1 MSSIDVTPDSKPRR
15 RCAKCGGDLR
25 FSHRE
30 YAGKG
35 MSAAVLRCAGCGD
48 VIHDTARESAPVQQR
63 HTSKRHRDL
72 DAGPP
77 PNPVLDPEIAARLLD
92 STRDSG

>member
-1 MSSIDVTPDSKPRR
+1 MQRDTPPETRPRR
-15 RCAKCGGDLR
+15 RCAQCGGELR

-35 MSAAVLRCAGCGD
+35 SSAAVLRCAACGVVTRD
-48 VIHDTARESAPVQQR
+48 AARATTQTPQR

-72 DAGPP
+72 EAGPLE
-77 PNPVLDPEIAARLLD
+77 NPVLDPKLAARLLD
-92 STRDSG
+92 SVRDSG

>member
-1 MSSIDVTPDSKPRR
+1 M
-15 RCAKCGGDLR
+15 R

-35 MSAAVLRCAGCGD
+35 MTAAVLRCAGCGD
-48 VIHDTARESAPVQQR
+48 VVRDAARAAAQQAQR
-63 HTSKRHRDL
+63 HHSRHHRDL
-72 DAGPP
+72 DEGPP
-77 PNPVLDPEIAARLLD
+77 ANPVIDPEIAARLLD

>member
-1 MSSIDVTPDSKPRR
+1 MASDTPVDSKPRR
-15 RCAKCGGDLR
+15 RCAACGGELR

-35 MSAAVLRCAGCGD
+35 TSAAVLRCAGCGNVTRD
-48 VIHDTARESAPVQQR
+48 SARESVQAQQR

-72 DAGPP
+72 DAGPLE
-77 PNPVLDPEIAARLLD
+77 NPVIDPELAARLLQAG
-92 STRDSG
+92 RDSG

>member
-1 MSSIDVTPDSKPRR
+1 MATDTPAETKPRR
-15 RCAKCGGDLR
+15 RCPSCAGELR

-35 MSAAVLRCAGCGD
+35 ASAAVLRCAGCGE
-48 VIHDTARESAPVQQR
+48 VIRDSARESVQAPQR

-72 DAGPP
+72 DAGPLA
-77 PNPVLDPEIAARLLD
+77 NPVLDPELAARLLQA
-92 STRDSG
+92 SRDSG

>member
-1 MSSIDVTPDSKPRR
+1 M
-15 RCAKCGGDLR
+15 R

-35 MSAAVLRCAGCGD
+35 TSAAVLRCGACGD
-48 VIHDTARESAPVQQR
+48 VSRDTARETVQAPQR

-72 DAGPP
+72 EAGPP
-77 PNPVLDPEIAARLLD
+77 ANPVLDPEIAARLLE
-92 STRDSG
+92 STRDSS

>member
-1 MSSIDVTPDSKPRR
+1 MNGETTPAARPRR
-15 RCAKCGGDLR
+15 RCAKCGGELR

-35 MSAAVLRCAGCGD
+35 TSAAVLRCAGCGD
-48 VIHDTARESAPVQQR
+48 VLRDAAREAVQAPQR

-77 PNPVLDPEIAARLLD
+77 SNPVIDPDLAARLLESQGD
-92 STRDSG
+92 PG

>member
-1 MSSIDVTPDSKPRR
+1 MTADTPPDTRPRR
-15 RCAKCGGDLR
+15 RCAKCGGELR

-30 YAGKG
+30 YAGRG
-35 MSAAVLRCAGCGD
+35 TSSAVLRCAGCGD
-48 VIHDTARESAPVQQR
+48 VIRDSARETTQAPQR

-77 PNPVLDPEIAARLLD
+77 ANPVLDPELAARLLE

>member
-1 MSSIDVTPDSKPRR
+1 MTVDPSETPKPRR
-15 RCAKCGGDLR
+15 RCASCGGELK

-35 MSAAVLRCAGCGD
+35 TSSAVLRCGTCGD
-48 VIHDTARESAPVQQR
+48 VIRDAAREAPQAAQR
-63 HTSKRHRDL
+63 HRSKHHRDL

-77 PNPVLDPEIAARLLD
+77 ANPVLDPAIAARLLE
-92 STRDSG
+92 STRDST

>member
-1 MSSIDVTPDSKPRR
+1 MATNAPTQDKPRR
-15 RCAKCGGDLR
+15 RCPSCGGELR

-35 MSAAVLRCAGCGD
+35 TAAAVLRCAGCGD
-48 VIHDTARESAPVQQR
+48 IVRDSARESVQAPQR

-77 PNPVLDPEIAARLLD
+77 ANPVLDPELAAKLLQAG
-92 STRDSG
+92 RDSA

>member
-1 MSSIDVTPDSKPRR
+1 
-15 RCAKCGGDLR
+15 LR

-35 MSAAVLRCAGCGD
+35 ASAAVLRCAACGD
-48 VIHDTARESAPVQQR
+48 VIRDAARETVKTPQR

-72 DAGPP
+72 DAGPL
-77 PNPVLDPEIAARLLD
+77 PNPVLDPELAARLLE

>member
-1 MSSIDVTPDSKPRR
+1 MMDDAPREARPRR
-15 RCAKCGGDLR
+15 RCAKCGGELR

-35 MSAAVLRCAGCGD
+35 TSSAVLRCTTCGEVMRD
-48 VIHDTARESAPVQQR
+48 AARQTAQAPQR
-63 HTSKRHRDL
+63 HTSKRHHDL
-72 DAGPP
+72 DAGPLA
-77 PNPVLDPEIAARLLD
+77 NPVIDPELAARLLE

>member
-1 MSSIDVTPDSKPRR
+1 MSSIDVTRDSKPRR
-15 RCAKCGGDLR
+15 RCSKCGGDLR

-92 STRDSG
+92 STRGSG

>member
-1 MSSIDVTPDSKPRR
+1 MTGETARETRPRR
-15 RCAKCGGDLR
+15 RCAKCGGEVR

-35 MSAAVLRCAGCGD
+35 TSAAVLRCAACGE
-48 VIHDTARESAPVQQR
+48 VIRDAARETVQAPQR

-77 PNPVLDPEIAARLLD
+77 ANPVLDPELAARLLE
-92 STRDSG
+92 STRDPG

>member
-1 MSSIDVTPDSKPRR
+1 MSIDVPREAKPRR
-15 RCAKCGGDLR
+15 RCPKCGGDMR

-30 YAGKG
+30 YARKG
-35 MSAAVLRCAGCGD
+35 MSAAVLRCASCGD
-48 VIHDTARESAPVQQR
+48 VIRDAVQR

-77 PNPVLDPEIAARLLD
+77 PNPVLDPEMAARLLE

>member
-1 MSSIDVTPDSKPRR
+1 MSIDHPRESKPRR
-15 RCAKCGGDLR
+15 RCTKCGGDLR

-48 VIHDTARESAPVQQR
+48 VIHDTARESAPVTQR

-77 PNPVLDPEIAARLLD
+77 ANPVLDPEIAARLLD
-92 STRDSG
+92 SSRDSG

>member
-1 MSSIDVTPDSKPRR
+1 MAPDTPAESRPRR
-15 RCAKCGGDLR
+15 RCLSCGSELR

-35 MSAAVLRCAGCGD
+35 ASAAVLRCSGCGD
-48 VIHDTARESAPVQQR
+48 VIRDSARESVQAPQR

-77 PNPVLDPEIAARLLD
+77 ANPVLDPELAARLLRA
-92 STRDSG
+92 SRDSG

>member
-1 MSSIDVTPDSKPRR
+1 MTGDTTHETKPRR
-15 RCAKCGGDLR
+15 RCAKCGGELR

-35 MSAAVLRCAGCGD
+35 TSAAVLRCAACGD
-48 VIHDTARESAPVQQR
+48 VIHDAARETVQAPQR
-63 HTSKRHRDL
+63 HTSKHHRDL

-77 PNPVLDPEIAARLLD
+77 ANPVIDPELAARLLE
-92 STRDSG
+92 SSRESG

>member
-1 MSSIDVTPDSKPRR
+1 
-15 RCAKCGGDLR
+15 LR

-35 MSAAVLRCAGCGD
+35 TSAAVLRCAACGE
-48 VIHDTARESAPVQQR
+48 VIRDAARETVTTPQR

-72 DAGPP
+72 DAGPLA
-77 PNPVLDPEIAARLLD
+77 NPVLDPELAARLLE
-92 STRDSG
+92 SARDSG

>member
-1 MSSIDVTPDSKPRR
+1 MSSIDVTRDSKPRR